1 MLDNILDKL
10 SLSASND
17 DVSSKRAHERRKMD
31 SCIGVIDGKAYPIEN
46 WSNGGVLLHGDDR
59 IFSIDDTKSITMKFK
74 IADRVMDVSHMGRIL
89 RKGRDK
95 FVLQFSPLTQEVDR
109 KFKQVVDDYVT
120 QEFISSQQ

>member
-10 SLSASND
+10 NLSASND
-17 DVSSKRAHERRKMD
+17 DVNSKRAHERRQMD

-59 IFSIDDTKSITMKFK
+59 IFSIDDVKPITMKFK
-74 IADRVMDVSHMGRIL
+74 IADRVMDIAHMGRVL

-95 FVLQFSPLTQEVDR
+95 FVIQFSPLTQEVDR